1 MGRLRI
7 GAALLLL
14 ALLPAQAESNL
25 LARIGVIGASASD
38 GVGSGVPLSSLLR
51 VGVQR
56 QGIVVDRANQHLGSS
71 PLRTTERS
79 VELLVERDATLVVAA
94 DLFFW
99 YGYRFSSQE
108 ERETK
113 LAAGLAALERLDCPM
128 LIGTVPKL
136 DAQRIPPQ
144 NQPSAEQLAQLNAT
158 IEAWAAERDNVRV
171 LPFDTILDAFRAG
184 KSITLAG
191 KPFTVDPERMFQ
203 RDGIHLTVDGQAM
216 LGMLILDAIRELPQ
230 VADDQRSHFVRE
242 LDLLRD
248 EALELTRLKTL
259 AKPTLRALKH
269 LSRQADD
276 GPVEAA
282 KLKEVL
288 SKQLQP
294 AQIDRALTWLEAEQA
309 LTREGTALTPI
320 KGVEP
325 VRR

>member
-1 MGRLRI
+1 MSRLGVATAI
-7 GAALLLL
+7 ALL
-14 ALLPAQAESNL
+14 ALLPAQAETNL
-25 LARIGVIGASASD
+25 LARIGVIGASVSD

-56 QGIVVDRANQHLGSS
+56 QGVVVDRANRHFGGS

-79 VELLVERDATLVVAA
+79 VELLLERDATLVVAA
-94 DLFFW
+94 DVFFW
-99 YGYRFSSQE
+99 YGYRFSSQQ

-113 LAAGLAALERLDCPM
+113 LAAGLAALERLDCPL

-136 DAQRIPPQ
+136 KARQIPPQ

-158 IEAWAAERDNVRV
+158 IEAWAAERDHVQV

-191 KPFTVDPERMFQ
+191 KPFTVNPDRMFQ
-203 RDGIHLTVDGQAM
+203 PDGIHLTVDGQAM

-230 VADDQRSHFVRE
+230 VADGQRTQFVRE
-242 LDLLRD
+242 LELLRS
-248 EALELTRLKTL
+248 EAVELTQLKQL

-269 LSRQADD
+269 LSRQAED
-276 GPVEAA
+276 GAVEAG

-288 SKQLQP
+288 AKKLQP
-294 AQIDRALTWLEAEQA
+294 AQIDRALKWLEAEEA
-309 LTREGTALTPI
+309 LTRDGTQLTPV